1 MIAMEL
7 NFRLAVPADAASLGE
22 FMTRNF
28 LAAYAHTASPEN
40 VRHAIADNYAE
51 AAQQRQLSDENNLGL
66 IALSGEDWAG
76 HALMTLAGAA
86 PEPVVLHPAMELA
99 RFYVDTCFH
108 GCGVAQELMARVKQM
123 ARQRGAASLWLSVA
137 QSSQQA
143 IRFYQKEGFRI
154 AGELVYMFGDDPK
167 DDWLMICDLS
177 A

>member
-1 MIAMEL
+1 
-7 NFRLAVPADAASLGE
+7 
-22 FMTRNF
+22 
-28 LAAYAHTASPEN
+28 
-40 VRHAIADNYAE
+40 
-51 AAQQRQLSDENNLGL
+51 
-66 IALSGEDWAG
+66 
-76 HALMTLAGAA
+76 MTLAGAA